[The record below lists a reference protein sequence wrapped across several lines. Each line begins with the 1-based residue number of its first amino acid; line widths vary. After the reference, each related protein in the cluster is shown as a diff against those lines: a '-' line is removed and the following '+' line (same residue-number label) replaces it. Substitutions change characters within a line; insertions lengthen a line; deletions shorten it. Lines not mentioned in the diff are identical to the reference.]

1 MSLILFKKIYDI
13 KEIPKKKFL
22 IIDKKSEKPYSFICV
37 DNDTID
43 GYEFLN
49 GSYSNYSVNLKRLDF
64 ITKDEVIII
73 KNYYKKHFNNLKLI
87 YPND

>member
-1 MSLILFKKIYDI
+1 MSLILSKKIYDI

-43 GYEFLN
+43 GYKFLN
-49 GSYSNYSVNLKRLDF
+49 GSYSKNSTNLKRLDF
-64 ITKDEVIII
+64 ITKDEFIII

-87 YPND
+87 

>member
-1 MSLILFKKIYDI
+1 MGLILSKKIYDI

-43 GYEFLN
+43 GYKFLN
-49 GSYSNYSVNLKRLDF
+49 GSYSNYSANLKRLDF
-64 ITKDEVIII
+64 ITKDEFIII
-73 KNYYKKHFNNLKLI
+73 KIIIKKHFNNLKLI
-87 YPND
+87 YPDD